1 VELHDRLQSAL
12 GTTYTLE
19 RELGGGGMSRVFVA
33 EEARLGR
40 KVVVKIL
47 PPELAADISIERFER
62 EIKLAASLQQ
72 ANIVPV
78 LSAGDTDGLPYY
90 TMPFVEGE
98 GLRARLQNRGAMS
111 ISEAVSVLRDVARAL
126 AYAHERGI
134 VHRDIKPDN
143 VLLSGGAAVV
153 TDFGIAKAIS
163 ASRTHSDSA
172 TLTQLGTA
180 IGTPAYISPEQA
192 AGDPDI
198 DHRAD
203 IYSFGCMAY
212 EMLTGQP
219 PFANRAPQRL
229 MAAHISEKPR
239 LILELRSDTPPA
251 LAAMVMHCLEKDASR
266 RPQTATELFAALD
279 ATTTSDAAH
288 AAVPEILLGGRGML
302 KKALVLY
309 AGAFVAV
316 SVLAKAA
323 IVVIGLP
330 DWVFPGALIVMA
342 LGLPATLFTGYTQY
356 VMRRV
361 MTGTVTL
368 TPGGSSSMTTHRTMT
383 NIAIKA
389 SPHVSWRRTAL
400 YGAYAVGAFVILVG
414 GFMLLRALGIGPFGS
429 LLAAGTLSANDPL
442 LVTEFRVVRGDSTLG
457 GTISQAVRSSLEQSS
472 AIRVVQQS
480 TVADAL
486 QRMLKP
492 STAPLDLPL
501 AREVATREG
510 IKVIVDGEVDG
521 IGTGYLFTLRLMSAD
536 SGRELASFHE
546 VADDPK
552 QLIGVA
558 DGLTRKLRGKIGE
571 SLRAVRA
578 SPPLAQ
584 ATTASLEAL
593 RKYTEATKAT
603 GAGDFV
609 AAVRLSREAIAI
621 DSGFAL
627 AYRHLSESIINARL
641 SRTAADSAITHA
653 KRLSDRLTERE
664 RLAVIGDYYSIF
676 ATLGEGYLA
685 SGPGRDRAKAIA
697 AFERQLELGEYANT
711 NSLGIQ
717 LATRRSYARAESLA
731 YARIKVQPGYAT
743 TYGNLVGWQIAQGKL
758 NAAESSLAVFGQ
770 RFPNDPRIL
779 TSRAQLAFARDSF
792 TAAGSMF
799 ARVPPGGRR
808 RVAVGALLQLAEMQG
823 RMREQHQWL
832 HERATLDSSPVSTP
846 AQIADTLSAV
856 HDDVWLFG
864 TSAAH
869 VRRIDDAVA
878 SPAFSARAVEDRP
891 YLAVA
896 TAYAFAG
903 QPDHARAML
912 ARYTAEVKD
921 TTRLRFEQPDFHNAL
936 AEIALAEHRVED
948 AIAEFRQGDLFPD
961 GPATA
966 CAACLPANL
975 ARAFDAVDARDS
987 TMVMIERALAVP
999 GIGRL
1004 YIAVMIGPFEKRLGE
1019 LYEAKGDRAKAA
1031 THYVKFVELW
1041 KNADPE
1047 LQPKVAEVRT
1057 RLARLSDTEAKP

>member
-1 VELHDRLQSAL
+1 L
-12 GTTYTLE
+12 
-19 RELGGGGMSRVFVA
+19 
-33 EEARLGR
+33 R
-40 KVVVKIL
+40 K
-47 PPELAADISIERFER
+47 
-62 EIKLAASLQQ
+62 
-72 ANIVPV
+72 
-78 LSAGDTDGLPYY
+78 
-90 TMPFVEGE
+90 
-98 GLRARLQNRGAMS
+98 
-111 ISEAVSVLRDVARAL
+111 AL
-126 AYAHERGI
+126 A
-134 VHRDIKPDN
+134 V
-143 VLLSGGAAVV
+143 
-153 TDFGIAKAIS
+153 
-163 ASRTHSDSA
+163 
-172 TLTQLGTA
+172 
-180 IGTPAYISPEQA
+180 
-192 AGDPDI
+192 
-198 DHRAD
+198 
-203 IYSFGCMAY
+203 
-212 EMLTGQP
+212 
-219 PFANRAPQRL
+219 
-229 MAAHISEKPR
+229 
-239 LILELRSDTPPA
+239 
-251 LAAMVMHCLEKDASR
+251 
-266 RPQTATELFAALD
+266 
-279 ATTTSDAAH
+279 
-288 AAVPEILLGGRGML
+288 
-302 KKALVLY
+302 Y

-316 SVLAKAA
+316 AVLAKTA
-323 IVVIGLP
+323 IVGIGLP

-368 TPGGSSSMTTHRTMT
+368 TPGGSSSMTTHGTMA

-414 GFMLLRALGIGPFGS
+414 AFMLLRALGIGPFGS

-457 GTISQAVRSSLEQSS
+457 GTISQAVRTSLEQSS

-501 AREVATREG
+501 ARELATREG

-536 SGRELASFHE
+536 SGRELTSFHE

-571 SLRAVRA
+571 SLRAVRE

-584 ATTASLEAL
+584 VTTASLEAL

-641 SRTAADSAITHA
+641 PRDAADSAITHA

-664 RLAVIGDYYSIF
+664 RLAVIGDYYSIG

-685 SGPGRDRAKAIA
+685 PGPGRDRAKAIA

-731 YARIKVQPGYAT
+731 YARIKVQPGYAI
-743 TYGNLVGWQIAQGKL
+743 TYGNLISWQIEQGKL
-758 NAAESSLAVFGQ
+758 SAAESSLVVFRQ

-779 TSRAQLAFARDSF
+779 IGRAQLAFARDSF
-792 TAAGSMF
+792 TAAASLF
-799 ARVPPGGRR
+799 ARAQPARR
-808 RVAVGALLQLAEMQG
+808 RFAVGALSPLAETQG
-823 RMREQHQWL
+823 RMREHLQWL
-832 HERATLDSSPVSTP
+832 HERATLDSLRGATP
-846 AQIADTLSAV
+846 NPLADTLTAV

-864 TSAAH
+864 TSAAQ

-878 SPAFSARAVEDRP
+878 SPAFRTSSVEDRP

-896 TAYAFAG
+896 AAYAFAG
-903 QPDHARAML
+903 QPDRAHAML
-912 ARYTAEVKD
+912 ARYAAEVKD
-921 TTRLRFEQPDFHNAL
+921 TTRLRFEQPDFHNAR
-936 AEIALAEHRVED
+936 AEIALAEHRVPD

-987 TMVMIERALAVP
+987 TIVMIERALAVP
-999 GIGRL
+999 GTGRL
-1004 YIAVMIGPFEKRLGE
+1004 YIPVMIGPFEKRLGE

-1031 THYVKFVELW
+1031 THYTKFVELW

-1047 LQPKVAEVRT
+1047 LQPKVAEVRK